1 VRWAGTGP
9 VIAATDASW
18 KKGQGGL
25 GYLTNTGRWGF
36 RAVRR
41 GRFGA
46 AGGGTSGTPAATP
59 AETHSAAAA
68 PAKKKPANG
77 VGREYRDGKFAFT
90 VTKIKK
96 GVRRVGDQ
104 YVGKTAQGQFVLVY
118 VTVDNIGN
126 EARTFDSG
134 SQKLKD
140 MKGREFSA
148 DGEATI
154 AMGDESKAFLEDIN
168 PGNGVRGILVFDV
181 PKSIKLK
188 SLELH
193 DSPFSGTAAPT
204 RPARPVRPR
213 HSPPHLV
220 GQRRQA
226 VPDLPCPSPPPQ
238 PARTRR

>member
-1 VRWAGTGP
+1 MYAQPGP
-9 VIAATDASW
+9 YAPPPARKRSGLKGCLIVVAAVLGGIVILAAI
-18 KKGQGGL
+18 
-25 GYLTNTGRWGF
+25 
-36 RAVRR
+36 
-41 GRFGA
+41 GA
-46 AGGGTSGTPAATP
+46 AVGGGTNAPASTP

-68 PAKKKPANG
+68 PGKKKPVNG

-104 YVGKTAQGQFVLVY
+104 YVGRTAQGQFVLVY

-126 EARTFDSG
+126 EARTFDSS

-154 AMGDESKAFLEDIN
+154 AMGNESKAFLESIN
-168 PGNGVRGILVFDV
+168 PGNGVHGILAFDV
-181 PKSIKLK
+181 PKGIKLK

-193 DSPFSGTAAPT
+193 DSPFSGGVT
-204 RPARPVRPR
+204 
-213 HSPPHLV
+213 
-220 GQRRQA
+220 
-226 VPDLPCPSPPPQ
+226 VPLGD
-238 PARTRR
+238 